1 MLHILIKLL
10 YSRLRAL
17 ENRSPSSTNNNN
29 YKGVA
34 NLGFATLGE
43 EQQQVEGLKATSRGL
58 GSNWVALRES
68 WVVNGRGLGIK
79 WERARK

>member
-43 EQQQVEGLKATSRGL
+43 EQQQVEGLNIWRGAATDRGL
-58 GSNWVALRES
+58 EGN
-68 WVVNGRGLGIK
+68 K
-79 WERARK
+79 